1 MFGVAEGLE
10 DCGRTSSEGGCIGG
24 LECLGEGEDAGGER
38 GGEEGA
44 LLD

>member
-24 LECLGEGEDAGGER
+24 LECLGEGDAGGER